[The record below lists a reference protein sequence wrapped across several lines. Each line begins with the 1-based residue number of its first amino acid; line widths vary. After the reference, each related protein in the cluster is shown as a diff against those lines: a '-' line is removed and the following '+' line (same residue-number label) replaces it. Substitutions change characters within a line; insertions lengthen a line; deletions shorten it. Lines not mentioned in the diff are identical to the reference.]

1 MIKMKKRIILPT
13 ILLAGALAVGTIGLS
28 SVSAQD
34 SSSYPPIVQKLAE
47 RFGLSQTDVQ
57 EVFDEARAD
66 HHAQMLT
73 NFEDRLDQAVSDG
86 KITEDQ
92 KQLILD
98 KHEEIQAKMDEL
110 QSLDPEAKREQM
122 QAYHEELQNWAED
135 NNIDLPLFGFG
146 PGFARGFKMGH
157 QMGMMQ
163 GR

>member
-1 MIKMKKRIILPT
+1 MKKRIILPT
-13 ILLAGALAVGTIGLS
+13 ILLAGALAVGTIGIN

-34 SSSYPPIVQKLAE
+34 NSSYPPIVQKLAE

-73 NFEDRLDQAVSDG
+73 NFEDRLNQAVSDG

-110 QSLDPEAKREQM
+110 QSLDPQDRREQM
-122 QAYHEELQNWAED
+122 QAYHEELQNWAQD

-146 PGFARGFKMGH
+146 SGFARGFKMGH
-157 QMGMMQ
+157 QMGMMN

>member
-1 MIKMKKRIILPT
+1 MKKRIILPT
-13 ILLAGALAVGTIGLS
+13 ILLAGALAVGTIGIN

-34 SSSYPPIVQKLAE
+34 SSSYPPVVQKLAE

-66 HHAQMLT
+66 HHAQMLA
-73 NFEDRLDQAVSDG
+73 NFEDRLNQAVSDG

-110 QSLDPEAKREQM
+110 QSLDPQNRREQM